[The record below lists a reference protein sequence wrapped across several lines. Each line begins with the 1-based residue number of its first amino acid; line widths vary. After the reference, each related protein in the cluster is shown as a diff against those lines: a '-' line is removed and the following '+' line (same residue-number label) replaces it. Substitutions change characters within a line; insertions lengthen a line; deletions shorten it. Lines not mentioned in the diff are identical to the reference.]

1 VRSFAAEEKEVTR
14 FEKALQ
20 SILNVGY
27 AKAGAQGLSLGLVTA
42 WCVDSLLE
50 LVTIFA
56 AWNAVLTS
64 ALLPTPIVW
73 LAPTS
78 IWAAAAL
85 AFFYGAFQ
93 VEDGKIT
100 LGEVISVFG
109 MMLFAV
115 IGISQA
121 LNQLPEVAPSSVL
134 LSRARLLAW
143 SLIREIYNHGTGVQD
158 EGVVCHDRGDRGA
171 DARDSEQG
179 RQEARPDQRPG
190 RPQ

>member
-1 VRSFAAEEKEVTR
+1 M
-14 FEKALQ
+14 
-20 SILNVGY
+20 
-27 AKAGAQGLSLGLVTA
+27 
-42 WCVDSLLE
+42 
-50 LVTIFA
+50 
-56 AWNAVLTS
+56 LTS

-73 LAPTS
+73 YVRTS

-121 LNQLPEVAPSSVL
+121 LNQLPEVHATPSVL
-134 LSRARLLAW
+134 LSHARLLAR
-143 SLIREIYNHGTGVQD
+143 SLIREMYDYGAGVQD